1 MIRILTHEEHPNGQA
16 IFDRY
21 LYLAA
26 YVLPFSPEDVLQ
38 DDIVDIDGQK
48 IFAWNFKAK
57 SGKVPRRRNDKYKS
71 LLKTYKVA
79 GSDSSIQQRY
89 WEDQLLAAKLIW
101 YADCDLYDYLYQV
114 NNRGIEP
121 VSPPPMRREN
131 LRELLT
137 VKMDLLSA
145 ELKNIGKINKTYSKL
160 LQEEIFRYE
169 TFSQNKH
176 AVKMLES
183 MDVNVCPYCNRLYTM
198 TITKDG
204 SKSRPQFDHY
214 KSKSGYPYFAISLM
228 NLVPSC
234 GLCNQSKHDKE
245 EAVLYPYSDE
255 MGLDSVFRTSPETG
269 LNYLTGNQGAIDEFS
284 VVLDIVNDSLPD
296 KLKQKILNSDDI
308 FNLTELYN
316 KHKDYILYLFWK
328 NYIFTDEYLQEL
340 CKEFPEAF
348 QSVQDAKSMI
358 YLMDIDQKY
367 WGRRSL
373 GKLTH
378 DIDMEINGT

>member
-214 KSKSGYPYFAISLM
+214 KSKSEYPYFAVSLM

-348 QSVQDAKSMI
+348 QSVQDAKSMM

>member
-176 AVKMLES
+176 AVRMLES

-214 KSKSGYPYFAISLM
+214 KSKSEYPYFAISLM

-348 QSVQDAKSMI
+348 QSVQDAKSMM